1 MEFTK
6 VEVTSIEEAVKENAE
21 KEIRDLAALQLAL
34 IGGGIG
40 DIVWG

>member
-6 VEVTSIEEAVKENAE
+6 VEVTLIEQAVKENAE
-21 KEIRDLAALQLAL
+21 KEIRDLAELQLVL
-34 IGGGIG
+34 VGGGIG

>member
-6 VEVTSIEEAVKENAE
+6 VEVTLIEQTVKENAE
-21 KEIRDLAALQLAL
+21 KEIRDLAELQLVL
-34 IGGGIG
+34 VGGGIG